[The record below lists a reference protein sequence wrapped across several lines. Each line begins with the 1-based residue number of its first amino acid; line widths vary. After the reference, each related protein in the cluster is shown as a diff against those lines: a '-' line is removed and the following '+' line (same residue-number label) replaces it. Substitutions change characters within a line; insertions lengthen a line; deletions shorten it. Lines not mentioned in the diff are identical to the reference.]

1 MNKWTRT
8 LVLILAFAV
17 AIGGAVIITYSYV
30 NNKYREL
37 QNTRTA
43 AEKKAEEISAYLD
56 YYFIDE
62 YDEEKLADAA
72 ASAMVT
78 ATGDRWSYYLTPEQ
92 YAEHM
97 ETMNNAY
104 VGIGITILLD
114 EEAGGMWVEEVT
126 AGSPAEASG
135 IRRGDL
141 LVSVEGV
148 PVTELGMDETRNRVK
163 GEAGTTVHLGFSRDA
178 EPFELD
184 VLRANIETPVA
195 TMRMLDEKIACIRIE
210 NFDARCANE
219 TIARIRDA
227 EKQGAEGLIFDVRF
241 NPGGLKDELVKV
253 LDYLLPEG
261 DLFRNRDYADREEV
275 DTSDAS
281 CLELPMV
288 VLINEDSYSAA
299 EFFAAVLQ
307 EYDWATIVGMQTC
320 GKGNMQVGFTLKD
333 GSYLNISIAK
343 YFTPSGISLTDVGVT
358 PDVEV
363 DLDDEAYSL
372 LYYSALEDEQ
382 DSQLQAALQELRQK
396 MS

>member
-1 MNKWTRT
+1 MRT
-8 LVLILAFAV
+8 LVLILAFVA
-17 AIGGAVIITYSYV
+17 AIGGAVIITYNYV
-30 NNKYREL
+30 NKQNREL
-37 QNTRTA
+37 LNARSA

-62 YDEEKLADAA
+62 FDEGKLADAA

-135 IRRGDL
+135 ILRGDL

-148 PVTELGMDETRNRVK
+148 PVSELGMEETRSRVK
-163 GEAGTTVHLGFSRDA
+163 GEAGTAVHLAFSR
-178 EPFELD
+178 EGVPFELD
-184 VLRANIETPVA
+184 VLRASIETPVA

-210 NFDARCANE
+210 NFDARCADE

-227 EKQGAEGLIFDVRF
+227 EKQGAEGLIFDLRF

-261 DLFRNRDYADREEV
+261 DLFRSRDYAGREEV

-281 CLELPMV
+281 CLELPMA

-299 EFFAAVLQ
+299 EFFAAALQ

-320 GKGNMQVGFTLKD
+320 GKGNMQVGFPLSD

-343 YFTPSGISLTDVGVT
+343 YFTPGGVSLTDVGVT
-358 PDVEV
+358 PDTVV
-363 DLDDEAYSL
+363 DLDDESYSL
-372 LYYSALEDEQ
+372 LFYSALD
-382 DSQLQAALQELRQK
+382 DADDGQLQTALQELRQK